1 MAEKRDYYEVLGVSK
16 TADEKELKRAY
27 RKLAKQYH
35 PDTNQNDKVAE
46 EKFREATEAYEV
58 LNDPEKRKQY
68 DQFGHAAFSQAG
80 GAGAGAGGFGG
91 FGGMDMG
98 DIFGDI
104 FGDFFGGGG
113 RRSNPNAPQQG
124 ASLRASLELEFKE
137 AVFGVEKDLNVTV
150 SEECTHCSGSGA
162 KPGTKPETCSTCG
175 GSGQVRYNQQT
186 MFGAVSSVRPCS
198 ACSGTGKI
206 IKEKCPSCGGSGYVK
221 TKKRISVTIPAGIE
235 DGQTIRLRG
244 KGEPG
249 LNGGPRGD
257 ILLTLYVKPS
267 PEFERVGNDI
277 YYTMPISFTQA
288 ALGDELV
295 VPTLDGEVSYPMSA
309 GTQTG
314 TRFRLRGK
322 GVPYLNNSRLRGDQ
336 YITVVVQT
344 PKGLNAEQKD
354 LLRRLEESLG
364 SKSGKKESAKADNAK
379 ADGKKT
385 ESKKKGFFDKMKDGL
400 DNMFSED
407 EN

>member
-1 MAEKRDYYEVLGVSK
+1 MADKRDYYEVLGVSK
-16 TADEKELKRAY
+16 TADEKELKKAY

-68 DQFGHAAFSQAG
+68 DQFGHAAFSQTG
-80 GAGAGAGGFGG
+80 GAGGYGG

-104 FGDFFGGGG
+104 FGDFFGGG
-113 RRSNPNAPQQG
+113 RRSNPNAPRQG

-150 SEECTHCSGSGA
+150 SEECTHCGGSGA

-186 MFGAVSSVRPCS
+186 MFGGVSSVRPCS
-198 ACSGTGKI
+198 ACSGSGKI
-206 IKEKCPSCGGSGYVK
+206 IKEKCPTCSGGGYVK

-267 PEFERVGNDI
+267 PLFERVGNDI

-295 VPTLDGEVSYPMSA
+295 VPTLEGEVSYPMSA

-364 SKSGKKESAKADNAK
+364 GKKEASKAESQKADT
-379 ADGKKT
+379 KKP
-385 ESKKKGFFDKMKDGL
+385 EAKKKGFFDKMKDGL

-407 EN
+407 DA

>member
-1 MAEKRDYYEVLGVSK
+1 M
-16 TADEKELKRAY
+16 
-27 RKLAKQYH
+27 
-35 PDTNQNDKVAE
+35 
-46 EKFREATEAYEV
+46 
-58 LNDPEKRKQY
+58 
-68 DQFGHAAFSQAG
+68 
-80 GAGAGAGGFGG
+80 
-91 FGGMDMG
+91 
-98 DIFGDI
+98 
-104 FGDFFGGGG
+104 
-113 RRSNPNAPQQG
+113 
-124 ASLRASLELEFKE
+124 
-137 AVFGVEKDLNVTV
+137 
-150 SEECTHCSGSGA
+150 
-162 KPGTKPETCSTCG
+162 
-175 GSGQVRYNQQT
+175 
-186 MFGAVSSVRPCS
+186 
-198 ACSGTGKI
+198 
-206 IKEKCPSCGGSGYVK
+206 
-221 TKKRISVTIPAGIE
+221 
-235 DGQTIRLRG
+235 
-244 KGEPG
+244 
-249 LNGGPRGD
+249 
-257 ILLTLYVKPS
+257 TLYVKPS

>member
-35 PDTNQNDKVAE
+35 PDTNANDKVAE

-68 DQFGHAAFSQAG
+68 DQFGHAAFSQ
-80 GAGAGAGGFGG
+80 GAGAGYGGFS
-91 FGGMDMG
+91 GMDMG

-104 FGDFFGGGG
+104 FGDFFGGG
-113 RRSNPNAPQQG
+113 RRANPNAPRQG
-124 ASLRASLELEFKE
+124 ASLRASMELEFKE
-137 AVFGVEKDLNVTV
+137 AVFGVEKDLNITV
-150 SEECTHCSGSGA
+150 SEECSHCSGTGA
-162 KPGTKPETCSTCG
+162 KPGTRPETCSTCG

-198 ACSGTGKI
+198 ACNGSGKI
-206 IKEKCPSCGGSGYVK
+206 IKEQCGSCHGSGYVK
-221 TKKRISVTIPAGIE
+221 TKKRISVSIPAGIE

-249 LNGGPRGD
+249 VNGGPRGD

-267 PEFERVGNDI
+267 PIFERSGNDI

-288 ALGDELV
+288 ALGAELV

-322 GVPYLNNSRLRGDQ
+322 GVPYLNNSRIRGDQ

-344 PKGLNAEQKD
+344 PKGLNEEQKE

-364 SKSGKKESAKADNAK
+364 GKQE
-379 ADGKKT
+379 KKT
-385 ESKKKGFFDKMKDGL
+385 ENKENKESRKKTEKKKGFFDKMKDGI
-400 DNMFSED
+400 DNMFSEED
-407 EN
+407 N